1 MRLRNKGYK
10 VTTRKDALLESQK
23 AILPPLGM
31 PSMCDDDD
39 VEAVPARAVAEEVEE
54 AVGETAG
61 LELDEVDLSE
71 GRPKVAPVPA
81 AERKPSALG
90 NIDDDDDDEVD
101 EDGAAEAGG
110 AACCLCDWSVP
121 EGAVLLT

>member
-1 MRLRNKGYK
+1 MN
-10 VTTRKDALLESQK
+10 DALLESQK

-31 PSMCDDDD
+31 PSMCDDDV

-54 AVGETAG
+54 DVGETAG
-61 LELDEVDLSE
+61 LELDEADLSD

-90 NIDDDDDDEVD
+90 NIDDDDD
-101 EDGAAEAGG
+101 EDGAAAEAGG